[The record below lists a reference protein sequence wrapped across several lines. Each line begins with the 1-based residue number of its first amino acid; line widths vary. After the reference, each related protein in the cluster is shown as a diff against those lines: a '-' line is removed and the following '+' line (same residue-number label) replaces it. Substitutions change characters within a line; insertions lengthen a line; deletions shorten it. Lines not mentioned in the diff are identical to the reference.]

1 MARNIQVSF
10 GLLSFAGKADKATIT
25 RESMSNLC
33 PGQPG
38 KESHDPSPLKQ
49 PKVCE
54 KCGPITDHEVLL
66 KGIKRGST
74 YALVTQDDVAEAK
87 EEYVKEYLEQI
98 SLVAHPAG
106 DFLAQTA
113 PGESVNY
120 ITPADAAGANIY
132 QSLAKLIAAHPELAF
147 VGLHTPRSS
156 TSLFQFT
163 VRDGILVM
171 EQRTRS
177 QSLKPAPSVG
187 GEVNE
192 KLYGLLDATLEISTE
207 PYDPEAYEDKYAAA
221 VERMASEADV
231 VSIGTTAEA
240 PVTGVLVEADLIAKL
255 EKLSSLSAA
264 S

>member
-1 MARNIQVSF
+1 MARNIQITF

-25 RESMSNLC
+25 KESLPNLC

-38 KESHDPSPLKQ
+38 KEPHDPMPVKQ

-54 KCGPITDHEVLL
+54 TCGPIVDYEVLV
-66 KGIKRGST
+66 KGIKQGSG
-74 YALVTQDDVAEAK
+74 YAIVTQDDVAEAK
-87 EEYVKEYLEQI
+87 DGYVTQYLGQLN
-98 SLVAHPAG
+98 LVAHPAG

-132 QSLAKLIAAHPELAF
+132 QSLMALIQAHPELAF
-147 VGLHTPRSS
+147 VSLHTPKSA
-156 TSLFQFT
+156 TNLFQVT
-163 VRDGILVM
+163 VRNGVLVM

-187 GEVNE
+187 GELND
-192 KLYGLLDATLEISTE
+192 KLYGLLEATLDISTE
-207 PYDPEAYEDKYAAA
+207 PYVADDYEDKYAAA
-221 VERMASEADV
+221 LEAMAQEATV
-231 VSIGTTAEA
+231 VSIGTAEA
-240 PVTGVLVEADLIAKL
+240 PAATGVLAEGDLIAKL
-255 EKLSSLSAA
+255 EKLHALKDA